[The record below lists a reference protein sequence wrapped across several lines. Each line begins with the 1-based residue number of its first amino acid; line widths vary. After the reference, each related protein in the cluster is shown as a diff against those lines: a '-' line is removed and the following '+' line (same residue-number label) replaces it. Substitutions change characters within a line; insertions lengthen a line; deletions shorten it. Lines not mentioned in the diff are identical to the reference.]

1 METAAEIE
9 SQLVKHIDEALA
21 MEHSVLRMLDAMI
34 ATTDDVEIKEKLRAA
49 LNGYIAAPA
58 LGPDVDRYLVP
69 PLLGDDAGVCG
80 AMALGQRA
88 AGRV

>member
-1 METAAEIE
+1 
-9 SQLVKHIDEALA
+9 
-21 MEHSVLRMLDAMI
+21 
-34 ATTDDVEIKEKLRAA
+34 
-49 LNGYIAAPA
+49 
-58 LGPDVDRYLVP
+58 VP